1 MILFVLQ
8 YKILFQNKTVLITV
22 CLSVYLSVYL
32 FVKDYTFTFH
42 ICIAPQQKFS

>member
-8 YKILFQNKTVLITV
+8 YKILFQNKTVLIAV
-22 CLSVYLSVYL
+22 CLSVGLS
-32 FVKDYTFTFH
+32 VKDYTFTFH

>member
-22 CLSVYLSVYL
+22 GLS
-32 FVKDYTFTFH
+32 VKDYTFTFH